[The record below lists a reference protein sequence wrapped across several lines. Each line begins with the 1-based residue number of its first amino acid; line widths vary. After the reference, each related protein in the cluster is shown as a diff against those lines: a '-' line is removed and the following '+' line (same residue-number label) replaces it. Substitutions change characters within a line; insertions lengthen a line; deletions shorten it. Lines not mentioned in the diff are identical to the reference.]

1 MRYSQRDKPPRAV
14 FDSSF
19 LASERSILEDRL
31 PPRFLPRER
40 EKRAILVEN
49 GGGGGGGEIG
59 RGQKGRRDKLSNWR

>member
-19 LASERSILEDRL
+19 LANDRSILEDRL

-40 EKRAILVEN
+40 EREGQYLSKTEEEEEEERSGEGKKVVE
-49 GGGGGGGEIG
+49 I
-59 RGQKGRRDKLSNWR
+59 S